1 MIEARN
7 LKKSFKGKTVLEY
20 AAFTIGGGEFVG
32 FYGPSGIGKSTAA
45 RVLCG
50 LVKPDAGEVLLDGK
64 PIAAP
69 GMSYDRKAGLCIQ
82 MVFQQPHAAL
92 DPVQKL
98 GSAFRELAKARFPG
112 ITRESAA
119 ELIGSS
125 LAEAGLDAGILARLP
140 SQISGGE
147 AQRVCIA
154 RCLMLSPR
162 LLILDEAT
170 SMLDVSTQA
179 NVMGAVTRAAR
190 ARGGSILLISHDRA
204 LIERVCQRIYL
215 FEGGRTVE
223 ERV

>member
-7 LKKSFKGKTVLEY
+7 LKKSFKGKTVLES
-20 AAFTIGGGEFVG
+20 ASFSIGDGEFVG

-98 GSAFRELAKARFPG
+98 GS
-112 ITRESAA
+112 
-119 ELIGSS
+119 
-125 LAEAGLDAGILARLP
+125 
-140 SQISGGE
+140 
-147 AQRVCIA
+147 
-154 RCLMLSPR
+154 
-162 LLILDEAT
+162 
-170 SMLDVSTQA
+170 
-179 NVMGAVTRAAR
+179 
-190 ARGGSILLISHDRA
+190 
-204 LIERVCQRIYL
+204 
-215 FEGGRTVE
+215 
-223 ERV
+223 

>member
-1 MIEARN
+1 MIEARD
-7 LKKSFKGKTVLEY
+7 LKKAFKGKPVLEG
-20 AAFTIGGGEFVG
+20 ASFSIGDGEFVG

-50 LVKPDAGEVLLDGK
+50 LVRPDAGEVLLDGK
-64 PIAAP
+64 LIASP
-69 GMSYDRKAGLCIQ
+69 GTRYDRKAGLGIQ

-98 GSAFRELAKARFPG
+98 GSAFRELARARFPG
-112 ITRESAA
+112 ISREKEDS
-119 ELIGSS
+119 LIESS
-125 LAEAGLDAGILARLP
+125 LVEAGLSSGILARLP

-179 NVMGAVTRAAR
+179 NVMGAVIRAAR

-204 LIERVCQRIYL
+204 LTERVCQRIYL